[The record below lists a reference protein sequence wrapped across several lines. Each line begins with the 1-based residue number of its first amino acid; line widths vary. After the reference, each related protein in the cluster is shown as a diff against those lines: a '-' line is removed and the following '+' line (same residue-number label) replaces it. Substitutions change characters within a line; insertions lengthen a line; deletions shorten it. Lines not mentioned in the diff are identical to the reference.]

1 MNVDIVLPS
10 LGDNVTEAF
19 VVDWLV
25 GVGDRVEAGVPLVEV
40 MTDKANVEVESSA
53 TGVLVEQ
60 RFGAE
65 ARVEIGETLGVIQT
79 ED

>member
-25 GVGDRVEAGVPLVEV
+25 GVGARVQEGHPIVEV
-40 MTDKANVEVESSA
+40 MTDKANVEVESTA

-65 ARVEIGETLGVIQT
+65 ARVGIGETLAVVQT